1 MSLSMPLRDRELI
14 PPEFWRIHPDSRVS
28 LANAHA
34 PLIAAA
40 ERLANEQLGL
50 TVGGALRFG
59 AGGAFDYAVRS
70 AATLRDSVQI
80 AGRFGRL
87 VADSTRIVFE
97 TFRDCAIIRL
107 DVDAAWPKVVGD
119 FAAAAW
125 FKIHLAG
132 QLTEDARLEAWFPYR
147 APEDP
152 STHERIFDG
161 ISVEFDKPLLG
172 FVLRKDC
179 ASAPM
184 PGADPVLH
192 SMHCARAETL
202 LAGLTPNRTTA
213 HLVRRIIE
221 SDLERGIVTANGV
234 ARALHMSRSTLARR
248 LAFEGTEFGAELDAV
263 RRERALLH
271 IRDPHTSL
279 TEVAFRSGFS
289 HVESFHRA
297 FKRWTG
303 RAPGV
308 FRTGLRADTDS
319 LFAIAG
325 ELQERDHAE

>member
-1 MSLSMPLRDRELI
+1 MSLSLTRQDRELI
-14 PPEFWRIHPDSRVS
+14 PPDFWRVHPDSRVS

-40 ERLANEQLGL
+40 ERLSDEHVGL
-50 TVGGALRFG
+50 KVGGALRFG

-70 AATLRDSVQI
+70 ASTLRDSVEV
-80 AGRFGRL
+80 AGRFARL

-107 DVDAAWPKVVGD
+107 DVDSSWPRVVGD

-132 QLTEDARLEAWFPYR
+132 QLDETARLEAWFPYR
-147 APEDP
+147 APEDT
-152 STHERIFDG
+152 STHEKLFEGVTVKFDR
-161 ISVEFDKPLLG
+161 PLLG
-172 FVLRKDC
+172 FVLDGER

-192 SMHCARAETL
+192 SMHCARVESL
-202 LAGLTPNRTTA
+202 LAGLSPNRATA
-213 HLVRRIIE
+213 LLVRRIIE
-221 SDLERGIVTANGV
+221 SDLERGIVSADGV
-234 ARALHMSRSTLARR
+234 ARSLHMSRSTLARR

-271 IRDPHTSL
+271 IRDPRTSL

-289 HVESFHRA
+289 HVESFYRA

-303 RAPGV
+303 SAPGT
-308 FRTGLRADTDS
+308 FRAGLRAATGD
-319 LFAIAG
+319 
-325 ELQERDHAE
+325 

>member
-1 MSLSMPLRDRELI
+1 MQASCSARLVRHSLMSLSLPRQDRELI
-14 PPEFWRIHPDSRVS
+14 PPEFWRVHPDSRVA

-40 ERLANEQLGL
+40 ERLEDENVGL
-50 TVGGALRFG
+50 KVGGALRFG

-70 AATLRDSVQI
+70 APTLRDSVEV
-80 AGRFGRL
+80 AGRFARL
-87 VADSTRIVFE
+87 VADSTRIAFE
-97 TFRDCAIIRL
+97 TFRDRAIIRL
-107 DVDAAWPKVVGD
+107 DIDSTWPRVVGD

-132 QLTEDARLEAWFPYR
+132 QLDEGARLEAWFPYR
-147 APEDP
+147 APEDT
-152 STHERIFDG
+152 STHEKMFEG
-161 ISVEFDKPLLG
+161 ITVKFDKPLLG
-172 FVLRKDC
+172 FVLGREW
-179 ASAPM
+179 ASAPL

-192 SMHCARAETL
+192 SMHCARVESL
-202 LAGLTPNRTTA
+202 LAGLVPNRTTA
-213 HLVRRIIE
+213 LLVRRIIE
-221 SDLERGIVTANGV
+221 SDLDRGIVTADGV

-263 RRERALLH
+263 RRERALIH
-271 IRDPHTSL
+271 IRDPRTSL

-303 RAPGV
+303 SAPGV
-308 FRTGLRADTDS
+308 FRATLRADTG
-319 LFAIAG
+319 A
-325 ELQERDHAE
+325 